1 MKTWMKTLGV
11 MAFATG
17 LLGASACGGS
27 GCGAPEESGDDYAA
41 PPPVQC
47 PAGYV
52 QNATNGCS
60 RVQTNNGTANTRTA
74 APLST
79 SGN

>member
-1 MKTWMKTLGV
+1 MKTLTTMFGV

-27 GCGAPEESGDDYAA
+27 GCGAPEADTDAYAA

-47 PAGYV
+47 PAGTV
-52 QNATNGCS
+52 QNGTNGCS